1 MNCAD
6 CHMPQVPSRDDG
18 NVNGLVHSH
27 RFPGANTA
35 VPIANQD
42 QAQYEFAKKFLQDKQ
57 LSVDIFAV
65 SPAEKE
71 TNAPVRSDIGKSELS
86 TTFAVGEESDISLP
100 KAPAG
105 EVRPITAPIDRTDA
119 ALRRSA
125 ETRVDVVV
133 RTRQVG
139 HLLPRG
145 PG

>member
-6 CHMPQVPSRDDG
+6 CHMPQVPSSDDG

-71 TNAPVRSDIGKSELS
+71 THAPVRSEIGKPELS
-86 TTFAVGEESDISLP
+86 TTFAVGEESDTPLP
-100 KAPAG
+100 KEIGRASCR
-105 EVRPITAPIDRTDA
+105 E
-119 ALRRSA
+119 
-125 ETRVDVVV
+125 RV
-133 RTRQVG
+133 
-139 HLLPRG
+139 
-145 PG
+145 